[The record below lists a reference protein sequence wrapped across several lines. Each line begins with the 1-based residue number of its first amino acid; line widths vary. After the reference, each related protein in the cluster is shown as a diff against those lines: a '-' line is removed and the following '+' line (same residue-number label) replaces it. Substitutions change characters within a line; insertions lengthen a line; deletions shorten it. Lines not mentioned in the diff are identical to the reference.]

1 MSVAHLDLQREA
13 LLFDE
18 LDATTGTNAKVDALA
33 RYFSEATDHDKVWVI
48 ALLSGR
54 RPKRPVTSTLLR
66 KWASEVSGIP
76 DWLFEASYHV
86 VGDFAET
93 VTHIAT
99 LKEPMVKSLQEWVRY
114 VEELKALSEE
124 EKAERVKAAWSG
136 LADMELFVFNK
147 IIIGGFRIGVSQKVM
162 VKGLSK
168 ATGVEE
174 DVLAHRLMGD
184 WSPHT
189 TTFQELVLEENSG
202 DADARPYP
210 FYLAYGI
217 EGPDGTAAGAE
228 LKDVQAL
235 GDPNEWQ
242 AEHKWDGIRGQL
254 IVRGDRHFVW
264 SRGEELVTDK
274 YPEFEVLAAALPK
287 GTALDGEIMAWKN
300 GAPLPFAEMQ
310 KRIGRKTVGKKILAD
325 VPVVFMVYDL
335 LELEGRDIRQLPMSG
350 RRALLERMVNDATP
364 PNLLLSEVLRFDT
377 WEELVAHREAA
388 RTGAVE
394 GIMLKRKTSTYEVG
408 RRRGDWWKWK
418 VDPMS
423 IDAVLTF
430 SMQGHGRRADLYT
443 DHTFGLWSDGKLVT
457 FAKAY
462 SGLTDAEMVA
472 VDSFVKKHTLERFGP
487 VRQVVPQ
494 LVFEIAF
501 EGISASSRHK
511 SGVAVRFPR
520 IARWR
525 HDKKI
530 EEANTL
536 DDLKMLIR

>member
-1 MSVAHLDLQREA
+1 MKREA
-13 LLFDE
+13 ALFDE

-33 RYFSEATDHDKVWVI
+33 RYFTEATDEDKLRVI

-54 RPKRPVTSTLLR
+54 RPKRPVTSTQLR
-66 KWASEVSGIP
+66 QWATEVSGIP

-99 LKEPMVKSLQEWVRY
+99 LEAPIERSLTQWVRY
-114 VEELKALSEE
+114 VEELRACTDA
-124 EKAERVKAAWSG
+124 EKAERVKAAWCGLSG
-136 LADMELFVFNK
+136 MELFVFNK
-147 IIIGGFRIGVSQKVM
+147 IITGGFRIGVSQKIM

-168 ATGVEE
+168 ATGVAE

-184 WSPHT
+184 WDPNRT
-189 TTFQELVLEENSG
+189 TYIQLVLEENSC
-202 DADARPYP
+202 DNDSRPYP
-210 FYLAYGI
+210 FYLAYPI
-217 EGPDGTAAGAE
+217 EGPDGTAAGAS
-228 LKDVQAL
+228 LKDVEAL
-235 GDPNEWQ
+235 GDPEEWQ
-242 AEHKWDGIRGQL
+242 AEHKWDGIRGQV
-254 IVRGDRHFVW
+254 IVRNNGIYVW

-274 YPEFEVLAAALPK
+274 YPELEPLRSALPD
-287 GTALDGEIMAWKN
+287 GTVLDGELLAWKN

-310 KRIGRKTVGKKILAD
+310 KRIGRKSVGKKLLAD
-325 VPVVFMVYDL
+325 VPVVFMAYDL
-335 LELEGRDIRQLPMSG
+335 MEHSGKDIRRRTLSE
-350 RRALLERMVNDATP
+350 RRALLEEAVRTAAQPV
-364 PNLLLSEVLRFDT
+364 LSLSPVLPFSN
-377 WEELVAHREAA
+377 WPQLVALREEA
-388 RTGAVE
+388 RTASVE
-394 GIMLKRKTSTYEVG
+394 GIMLKRTNSAYEVG

-443 DHTFGLWSDGKLVT
+443 DHTFGLWENGELVT

-462 SGLTDAEMVA
+462 SGLTDEEMKA
-472 VDSFVKKHTLERFGP
+472 VDSFVKKNTVERFGP
-487 VRQVVPQ
+487 VRKVVPQ

-501 EGISASSRHK
+501 EGISRSTRHK

-525 HDKKI
+525 HDKRI

-536 DDLKMLIR
+536 DDLKAMIG